1 MTEADETTSSS
12 TTRILYC
19 DREWRVLTRIR
30 DFLRAPVL
38 TLFLRLKM
46 HRWRTSGRAI
56 PAHLRICPKRLF
68 ELFFKASVSA
78 NRRLRFDF
86 PFTFS
91 PTIRADLFG
100 DLIHFVGTWTTAEH
114 CRLRRAVE
122 TFERAET
129 PTGSSSTAP
138 RPEWMVVQE
147 TPAWG
152 PSYFAHRIGTHDNL
166 SAHQVRH

>member
-12 TTRILYC
+12 TTRTLYY

-38 TLFLRLKM
+38 TLFLRLKI
-46 HRWRTSGRAI
+46 HRSRTSGRAI

-68 ELFFKASVSA
+68 KLFFKASVSA
-78 NRRLRFDF
+78 IRRLRFDF

-100 DLIHFVGTWTTAEH
+100 DLVHFVGVWT
-114 CRLRRAVE
+114 
-122 TFERAET
+122 
-129 PTGSSSTAP
+129 TAP
-138 RPEWMVVQE
+138 RPEWVVVQE
-147 TPAWG
+147 NPAWG

-166 SAHQVRH
+166 AAHQVRH